1 MGRSVWM
8 LALTALMACDGGGTD
23 STGGDDTDA
32 TDDTDGGGSVE
43 NDLSLTEEA
52 TGDWSCFTPGTDFAS
67 TTWLTQTLDPAKVTT
82 LSLAGQVL
90 DFEEDTP
97 RTDVEVRLWY
107 DDDATGAPDAATQA
121 DEDGQVSLDG
131 PSCTPMSYLAYPDPL
146 LGEAKPTYKAHQV
159 YGYQESGDFDAEYI
173 SVSTN
178 TYLVVPAIV
187 GITPD
192 PTKSVIAGTAFDCTR
207 SPDTLSDVEAGKVQN
222 VEVVVRDLDGN
233 KVEGVYVRY
242 FVEKFPDRDQQH
254 TSADGL
260 WTAINV
266 PPGTFRLEMWGLI
279 GGEERILGSTILQTQ
294 ADSINIANIFGGYS
308 GVKYPDGCVAT
319 E

>member
-1 MGRSVWM
+1 MARELWTLGVL
-8 LALTALMACDGGGTD
+8 LAVAACNGDGSD
-23 STGGDDTDA
+23 STGGGDDTD
-32 TDDTDGGGSVE
+32 DTPEPSAE
-43 NDLSLTEEA
+43 NETSLTEEA
-52 TGDWSCFTPGTDFAS
+52 TGDWSCFTPGTDHDG
-67 TTWLTQTLDPAKVTT
+67 TGWLSQTPDPTKVAT
-82 LSLAGQVL
+82 LSIAGEVL

-97 RTDVEVRLWY
+97 RSEVEVRLWY
-107 DDDATGAPDAATQA
+107 DDDATGAPDIAAQA
-121 DEDGQVSLDG
+121 DEAGKVSLDA
-131 PSCTPMSYLAYPDPL
+131 PSCTPLSYLAYPDPL
-146 LGEAKPTYKAHQV
+146 LGEAKPTYKAHQI
-159 YGYQESGDFDAEYI
+159 YGYAESGDFDAEYI

-207 SPDTLSDVEAGKVQN
+207 SPDTLSDVDAGKVQN
-222 VEVVVRDLDGN
+222 VEIVVRNLDGS

-266 PPGTFRLEMWGLI
+266 PPGTFRVEMWGLI
-279 GGEERILGSTILQTQ
+279 GGEEKILGATVLQTV
-294 ADSINIANIFGGYS
+294 ADSINIANVFGGYS
-308 GVKYPDGCVAT
+308 GVKYPEGCVTA